1 MIGCLSLA
9 RETFDIEFAKKKL
22 VKTKKTIK
30 KLNKNINFFDDLIT
44 NDNIGQDALKY
55 FENNKCSKFIVIQST
70 FTDAKFISSFVKKF
84 KKPIIFISFK
94 EKRTGGRLRLN
105 SLCGINLALHTLI
118 KNKFYSNFVIYSSDE
133 QSFSKEIKRF
143 IKNNN
148 FYKKNNHLK
157 KIFNSKKISKKLIK
171 FKQPKLG
178 LIGERPEGFDTCDFN
193 SKELKTK
200 FNAKIAKLSLQNLFK
215 ISSKVDKKTINATK
229 KGISANLK
237 NLNQLNQKELN
248 KSISLFHGLE
258 QIQQKQNIDA
268 FAVRC
273 WPEMFTE
280 YGCASCGPMAMMN
293 ENKISSACEADV
305 LGSLS
310 CNILNQLNN
319 KPALLVDIVDVDM
332 KDNTTVFWHCGLAPL
347 SMAEKNTHS
356 ATVHSNRRKPLLHNF
371 AFKSG
376 DITIFR
382 VSKSE
387 NKLKFILMKGKIL
400 KRKNSFSGTSGVIS
414 LGKNTYKKIKN
425 LFLSGLEHHV
435 SFTYGDVVEDIKS
448 LGKQLK
454 IPTYTI

>member
-1 MIGCLSLA
+1 MIGCFSLA

-22 VKTKKTIK
+22 LKTKKSLT
-30 KLNKNINFFDDLIT
+30 KLNEKIIFFDDLIT
-44 NDNIGQDALKY
+44 NDTIGENAIKY
-55 FENNKCSKFIVIQST
+55 FKNIKCKKFIVIQST
-70 FTDAKFISSFVKKF
+70 FTDAKFISAFAKKF
-84 KKPIIFISFK
+84 RKPILFISFR
-94 EKRTGGRLRLN
+94 EKRSGGRLRLN
-105 SLCGINLALHTLI
+105 SLCGVNLGLHALI
-118 KNKFYSNFVIYSSDE
+118 KNKFYSNFIIYTNDE
-133 QSFSKEIKRF
+133 KSFSKEILKLMRT
-143 IKNNN
+143 NNY
-148 FYKKNNHLK
+148 FTKKKLFKENKLKLVNK
-157 KIFNSKKISKKLIK
+157 KIIK
-171 FKQPKLG
+171 FKKPKLG

-193 SKELKTK
+193 NQELKSK
-200 FNAKIAKLSLQNLFK
+200 FNANVTKIKLQSLFNT
-215 ISSKVDKKTINATK
+215 SSKVNIKKISETK
-229 KGISANLK
+229 KNISKNLK
-237 NLNQLNQKELN
+237 NINHVNQKELN

-258 QIQQKQNIDA
+258 KIQQTQNIDA
-268 FAVRC
+268 FAIRC

-305 LGSLS
+305 LGSLT

-319 KPALLVDIVDVDM
+319 KPALLVDIVDMDQ
-332 KDNTTVFWHCGLAPL
+332 KDNTAVFWHCGLAPI
-347 SMAEKNTHS
+347 SMAEKNTPS
-356 ATVHSNRRKPLLHNF
+356 ATIHSNRRKPLLHNF

-387 NKLKFILMKGKIL
+387 NKLKFIVMNGKVL

-414 LGKNTYKKIKN
+414 LGKNTHKKIKN

-435 SFTYGDVVEDIKS
+435 GFTYGDVLEDIKI

>member
-22 VKTKKTIK
+22 VKTKRTIK

-44 NDNIGQDALKY
+44 NDKIGEDALKY

-84 KKPIIFISFK
+84 KKPIFFISFK

-105 SLCGINLALHTLI
+105 SLCGINLALHALI

-133 QSFSKEIKRF
+133 QSFSKEITRF

-178 LIGERPEGFDTCDFN
+178 LIGKRPEGFDTCDFN

-200 FNAKIAKLSLQNLFK
+200 FNAKIAKFSLQNLFK
-215 ISSKVDKKTINATK
+215 ISSKVNKKTINATK

>member
-1 MIGCLSLA
+1 MIGCLGLA
-9 RETFDIEFAKKKL
+9 RETFDIEYAKKKL
-22 VKTKKTIK
+22 KKTINIIN
-30 KLNKNINFFDDLIT
+30 KLNRGIKFFDDLIV
-44 NDNIGQDALKY
+44 NDKIGKEALKF
-55 FENNKCSKFIVIQST
+55 FENSKCTKFIVIQST

-84 KKPIIFISFK
+84 KKPILFISFK

-105 SLCGINLALHTLI
+105 SLCGVNLGLHSLI
-118 KNKFYSNFVIYSSDE
+118 KNKFYSNFVIYSNDE
-133 QSFSKEIKRF
+133 KSFSKEILKF
-143 IKNNN
+143 VKNKNH
-148 FYKKNNHLK
+148 FTKKNYLK
-157 KIFNSKKISKKLIK
+157 STLISKKFNKNLIV
-171 FKQPKLG
+171 FKKPNLG

-193 SKELKTK
+193 TKELKK
-200 FNAKIAKLSLQNLFK
+200 IFDAKITKLNLPKLFD
-215 ISSKVDKKTINATK
+215 ISSKVETKTINITK
-229 KGISANLK
+229 RSINNNLQ
-237 NLNQLNQKELN
+237 NLNQLNQKEVN

-258 QIQQKQNIDA
+258 QIQQKENIDA

-293 ENKISSACEADV
+293 EKKISCACESDV

-319 KPALLVDIVDVDM
+319 KPSLLVDIVDVDE
-332 KDNTTVFWHCGLAPL
+332 KDNTTVFWHCGLAPI
-347 SMAEKNTHS
+347 SMAEKNTSS

-376 DITIFR
+376 EITIFR

-387 NKLKFILMKGKIL
+387 NKLKFFLMKGTVL
-400 KRKNSFSGTSGVIS
+400 RRKNSFSGTSGVIS

-425 LFLSGLEHHV
+425 IILSGLEHHLA
-435 SFTYGDVVEDIKS
+435 FTYGDIIEDIKN
-448 LGKQLK
+448 LGKKLK

>member
-1 MIGCLSLA
+1 MIGCFSLA
-9 RETFDIEFAKKKL
+9 RETFDIKFANKKIL
-22 VKTKKTIK
+22 ETKKII
-30 KLNKNINFFDDLIT
+30 NKIYNNITFFDDLIT
-44 NDNIGQDALKY
+44 NDNVGKDALKF
-55 FENNKCSKFIVIQST
+55 FENRKCTKFIVIQST

-84 KKPIIFISFK
+84 KKPIFFVSFK

-105 SLCGINLALHTLI
+105 SLCGINLALHALI
-118 KNKFYSNFVIYSSDE
+118 KNKFYANFVIYSSDE
-133 QSFSKEIKRF
+133 QFFSREIKKF

-148 FYKKNNHLK
+148 FFIKKNHLK
-157 KIFNSKKISKKLIK
+157 KTFNSKKISKKLIE
-171 FKQPKLG
+171 FKQPKLC

-193 SKELKTK
+193 SKELKKK
-200 FNAKIAKLSLQNLFK
+200 FNAKIAKVSLQNLFN
-215 ISSKVDKKTINATK
+215 ISSKVNKKTIILTK
-229 KGISANLK
+229 KSINTNLK
-237 NLNQLNQKELN
+237 KVNQLNQKELN
-248 KSISLFHGLE
+248 KSISLFHGFE

-319 KPALLVDIVDVDM
+319 KPALLVDIVDVDE
-332 KDNTTVFWHCGLAPL
+332 KDNTAVFWHCGLAPL
-347 SMAEKNTHS
+347 SMAEKNTPS
-356 ATVHSNRRKPLLHNF
+356 ATVHSNRKKPLLHNF
-371 AFKSG
+371 AFKTG
-376 DITIFR
+376 EITIFR

-387 NKLKFILMKGKIL
+387 SKLKFFLIKGQVL

-414 LGKNTYKKIKN
+414 LGNNTYKKIKDI
-425 LFLSGLEHHV
+425 FLSGLEHHV
-435 SFTYGDVVEDIKS
+435 AFTYGDVIEDIKI

>member
-1 MIGCLSLA
+1 MIGCFSLA
-9 RETFDIEFAKKKL
+9 RETFDINFAKKKL
-22 VKTKKTIK
+22 TKTKKILR

-44 NDNIGQDALKY
+44 NDKIGECAIKHY
-55 FENNKCSKFIVIQST
+55 ENSKCKKFIVIQST

-84 KKPIIFISFK
+84 KKPILFISFK

-105 SLCGINLALHTLI
+105 SLCGVNLGLHALI
-118 KNKFYSNFVIYSSDE
+118 KNKFYSNFIIYSNNE
-133 QSFSKEIKRF
+133 QAFSIEILKF
-143 IKNNN
+143 FKKNNN
-148 FYKKNNHLK
+148 FTKKNYLK
-157 KIFNSKKISKKLIK
+157 KINSKKINEKIIK

-193 SKELKTK
+193 NEELKSK
-200 FNAKIAKLSLQNLFK
+200 FNAKITKINLQSLFN
-215 ISSKVDKKTINATK
+215 ISSKIDNKTISVTK
-229 KGISANLK
+229 KNISTNLK
-237 NLNQLNQKELN
+237 NTNQVNQKELN
-248 KSISLFHGLE
+248 KSISLFHGLKK
-258 QIQQKQNIDA
+258 IQQTQNIDA

-273 WPEMFTE
+273 WPEMFTK

-305 LGSLS
+305 LGSLT

-319 KPALLVDIVDVDM
+319 KPALLVDIVDVDE
-332 KDNTTVFWHCGLAPL
+332 KNSTTVFWHCGLAPI
-347 SMAEKNTHS
+347 SMADKNTPS
-356 ATVHSNRRKPLLHNF
+356 ATVHSNRKKPLLHDF

-387 NKLKFILMKGKIL
+387 NKLKFIVMNGKIL

-414 LGKNTYKKIKN
+414 LGKNTHKKIKN

-435 SFTYGDVVEDIKS
+435 GFTYGDVVEDIKS
-448 LGKQLK
+448 LGKKLK

>member
-9 RETFDIEFAKKKL
+9 RDTFDIELAIKKIA
-22 VKTKKTIK
+22 KTKKSIK
-30 KLNKNINFFDDLIT
+30 KLSKNIIFFEDLIT
-44 NDNIGQDALKY
+44 NDEVGRNALKY
-55 FENNKCSKFIVIQST
+55 FENHKYNKFIVIQST
-70 FTDAKFISSFVKKF
+70 FTDAKFISSFVAKF
-84 KKPIIFISFK
+84 KKPILFVSFK

-105 SLCGINLALHTLI
+105 SLCGVNLGLHALI
-118 KNKFYSNFVIYSSDE
+118 KNKFYSNFIIYSNDE
-133 QSFSKEIKRF
+133 SSFSKEILKF
-143 IKNNN
+143 IKSNNN
-148 FYKKNNHLK
+148 FTKRNFLKKITNSKKNNK
-157 KIFNSKKISKKLIK
+157 KIIE

-178 LIGERPEGFDTCDFN
+178 LIGERPEGFHTCDFN
-193 SKELKTK
+193 TKELKTK
-200 FNAKIAKLSLQNLFK
+200 FNAKIEKINLYKLFN
-215 ISSKVDKKTINATK
+215 ISRRVDKKIINVTK
-229 KGISANLK
+229 KNISSNLK
-237 NLNQLNQKELN
+237 NLHMLNQKELN

-310 CNILNQLNN
+310 CNILNQLNK
-319 KPALLVDIVDVDM
+319 KPALLVDIVDVDE

-347 SMAEKNTHS
+347 SMAETNTPS
-356 ATVHSNRRKPLLHNF
+356 ATVHSNRKKPLLHNF
-371 AFKSG
+371 AFRAG
-376 DITIFR
+376 EITIFR

-387 NKLKFILMKGKIL
+387 NKLKFILMKGKVL
-400 KRKNSFSGTSGVIS
+400 RRKNSFSGTSGVIN
-414 LGKNTYKKIKN
+414 LGKNTFKKIKN

-435 SFTYGDVVEDIKS
+435 SFTYGDVIEDVKL
-448 LGKQLK
+448 LGKKLK

>member
-1 MIGCLSLA
+1 MIGCFILA

-22 VKTKKTIK
+22 AKTKKTIT

-44 NDNIGQDALKY
+44 NDQIGENAMQY
-55 FENNKCSKFIVIQST
+55 FEDIKCTKFIVIQST

-84 KKPIIFISFK
+84 KKPILFISFQ
-94 EKRTGGRLRLN
+94 EKRTGERLRLN
-105 SLCGINLALHTLI
+105 SLCGVNLGLHALI
-118 KNKFYSNFVIYSSDE
+118 KNKFYSNFIIYSNDE
-133 QSFSKEIKRF
+133 DSFSKEVLKF
-143 IKNNN
+143 LKNNN
-148 FYKKNNHLK
+148 YSTKKNYLK
-157 KIFNSKKISKKLIK
+157 KITNSKKINKKLIDY
-171 FKQPKLG
+171 KQPKIG
-178 LIGERPEGFDTCDFN
+178 LIGESPDGFDTCDYN
-193 SKELKTK
+193 SEELKTK
-200 FNAKIAKLSLQNLFK
+200 FNAKIKKINLQNLFS
-215 ISSKVDKKTINATK
+215 ISSKVGIKNINITK
-229 KGISANLK
+229 KNISTHLK
-237 NLNQLNQKELN
+237 NLNELDQKELN
-248 KSISLFHGLE
+248 KSLSLFHGLQ
-258 QIQQKQNIDA
+258 QIQETQNIDA

-293 ENKISSACEADV
+293 ENKISAACEADV

-319 KPALLVDIVDVDM
+319 KPALLVDIVDVDE
-332 KDNTTVFWHCGLAPL
+332 KDNTTVFWHCGLAPI
-347 SMAEKNTHS
+347 SMAEKNTPS

-376 DITIFR
+376 EITIFR

-387 NKLKFILMKGKIL
+387 NKLKFILMKGKVL

-414 LGKNTYKKIKN
+414 LGQNTYKKIKN

-435 SFTYGDVVEDIKS
+435 CFTYGDVIEDIKI
-448 LGKQLK
+448 LGNKLK

>member
-22 VKTKKTIK
+22 VKTKKILK
-30 KLNKNINFFDDLIT
+30 KLNKNISFFDDLIT
-44 NDNIGQDALKY
+44 NDKIGEDAVN
-55 FENNKCSKFIVIQST
+55 FFNKINCSRFIVIQST

-84 KKPIIFISFK
+84 KKPILFVSFK
-94 EKRTGGRLRLN
+94 ERRTGGRLRLN
-105 SLCGINLALHTLI
+105 SLCGINLGLHALI
-118 KNKFYSNFVIYSSDE
+118 KNKFYSNFIIHSNNEED
-133 QSFSKEIKRF
+133 FTKEVLKF
-143 IKNNN
+143 IKNKI
-148 FYKKNNHLK
+148 FFK
-157 KIFNSKKISKKLIK
+157 KINYFKKLPNSKKIQKKSIE
-171 FKQPKLG
+171 FKQPKIG
-178 LIGERPEGFDTCDFN
+178 IIGERPEGFDTCDFN
-193 SKELKTK
+193 VKELKTK
-200 FNAKIAKLSLQNLFK
+200 FNAKLANINLEKLFD
-215 ISSKVDKKTINATK
+215 ISSNIEKKTINLTK
-229 KGISANLK
+229 KNISNNLK
-237 NLNQLNQKELN
+237 NINKLNQKELN

-258 QIQQKQNIDA
+258 KLHEKQKIDA

-293 ENKISSACEADV
+293 EKKISAACEADV

-319 KPALLVDIVDVDM
+319 KPALLVDIVDVDE

-347 SMAEKNTHS
+347 SMAEKNTPS

-371 AFKSG
+371 AFKAG
-376 DITIFR
+376 EITIFR

-387 NKLKFILMKGKIL
+387 NKLKFILMRGKVL

-414 LGKNTYKKIKN
+414 LGPNTFKKIKN

-435 SFTYGDVVEDIKS
+435 SFTYGDVIEDIKS
-448 LGKQLK
+448 LGNQLR

>member
-1 MIGCLSLA
+1 MIGCFSLA
-9 RETFDIEFAKKKL
+9 RETFDIDFAKKKL
-22 VKTKKTIK
+22 LKTKKSLT
-30 KLNKNINFFDDLIT
+30 KLNKKITFFDDLIT
-44 NDNIGQDALKY
+44 NNTIGENAIKY
-55 FENNKCSKFIVIQST
+55 FKNIKCKKFIVIQST
-70 FTDAKFISSFVKKF
+70 FTDAKFISAFAKKF
-84 KKPIIFISFK
+84 RKPILFISFR
-94 EKRTGGRLRLN
+94 EKRSGGRLRLN
-105 SLCGINLALHTLI
+105 SLCGVNLALHALI
-118 KNKFYSNFVIYSSDE
+118 KSKFYSNFIIYTNDE
-133 QSFSKEIKRF
+133 QSFSKEILKF
-143 IKNNN
+143 IKTKNS
-148 FYKKNNHLK
+148 FTKKNYLK
-157 KIFNSKKISKKLIK
+157 KINSKLTNKKIEFKK
-171 FKQPKLG
+171 PKLG

-193 SKELKTK
+193 DEELKSK
-200 FNAKIAKLSLQNLFK
+200 FNANVTKIKLQSLFNT
-215 ISSKVDKKTINATK
+215 SSKVDIKKIIQTK
-229 KGISANLK
+229 KNVSKKLK
-237 NLNQLNQKELN
+237 NINQVNQKELN

-258 QIQQKQNIDA
+258 KIQQDQNIDA

-305 LGSLS
+305 LGSLT

-319 KPALLVDIVDVDM
+319 KPSLLVDIVDVDE
-332 KDNTTVFWHCGLAPL
+332 KDDTTVFWHCGLAPI
-347 SMAEKNTHS
+347 SMAEKNTPS

-376 DITIFR
+376 EITIFR

-387 NKLKFILMKGKIL
+387 NKLKFIVMNGKVL
-400 KRKNSFSGTSGVIS
+400 KRNNSFSGTSGVIS

-435 SFTYGDVVEDIKS
+435 GFTYGDVLEDIKS

>member
-1 MIGCLSLA
+1 MIGCFSLA

-22 VKTKKTIK
+22 VKTKKIIK
-30 KLNKNINFFDDLIT
+30 NLNKNINFFDDLIT
-44 NDNIGQDALKY
+44 DEKIGKSAIKH
-55 FENNKCSKFIVIQST
+55 FENIKCSKFIVIQST

-84 KKPIIFISFK
+84 KKPIFFISFK
-94 EKRTGGRLRLN
+94 EKRSGGRLRLN
-105 SLCGINLALHTLI
+105 SLCGVNLGLHALI
-118 KNKFYSNFVIYSSDE
+118 KNKFYSNFIIYSNNDK
-133 QSFSKEIKRF
+133 SFCREILKF
-143 IKNNN
+143 IKKNNN
-148 FYKKNNHLK
+148 FTKNNYLK
-157 KIFNSKKISKKLIK
+157 KINLKIINEKMIQY
-171 FKQPKLG
+171 KQPKLG
-178 LIGERPEGFDTCDFN
+178 LIGVRPEGFDTCDFN
-193 SKELKTK
+193 NEELKSK
-200 FNAKIAKLSLQNLFK
+200 FNAKIEKIKLQSLFN
-215 ISSKVDKKTINATK
+215 ISSKVDKKTINLTK
-229 KGISANLK
+229 KNISKNLK
-237 NLNQLNQKELN
+237 NINQVNQKELN

-258 QIQQKQNIDA
+258 TIQQTKNINA

-305 LGSLS
+305 LGSLT

-319 KPALLVDIVDVDM
+319 KPALLVDIVDVDE
-332 KDNTTVFWHCGLAPL
+332 KDGTAVFWHCGLAPI
-347 SMAEKNTHS
+347 SMANKNTPS

-376 DITIFR
+376 EITIFR

-387 NKLKFILMKGKIL
+387 NKLKFIVLNGKIL

-435 SFTYGDVVEDIKS
+435 AFTYGDVVEDIKS
-448 LGKQLK
+448 LGKELK